1 MTRRCVCCQ
10 RVRPPHALGECSSC
24 YHQRYDPRTG
34 NPGGAGVLKRQA
46 DIAARMQDLGEL
58 LRQETDRVVIARRLG
73 VSTRTV
79 HRYLDRLK
87 RSDSPDAPL
96 RA

>member
-1 MTRRCVCCQ
+1 MNACASCR
-10 RVRPPHALGECSSC
+10 RVRPHHARGLCGTC
-24 YHQRYDPRTG
+24 YVQPYQPPTG